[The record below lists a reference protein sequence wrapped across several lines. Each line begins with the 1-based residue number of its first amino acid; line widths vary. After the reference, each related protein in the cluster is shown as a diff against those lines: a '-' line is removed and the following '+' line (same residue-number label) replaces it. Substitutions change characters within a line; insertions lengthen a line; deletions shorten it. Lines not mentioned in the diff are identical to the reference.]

1 MGKEDLGKMI
11 MNELYFFAIC
21 FVVLAL
27 CLFYRL
33 IKGPS
38 VIDRAVTADSIDIL
52 SDMALILFA
61 LKSGRSVYLDIAMV
75 TAVLGFI
82 GSVMVSRYMEG
93 KL

>member
-1 MGKEDLGKMI
+1 
-11 MNELYFFAIC
+11 MNELMFFAIC
-21 FVVLAL
+21 FIALAL

-38 VIDRAVTADSIDIL
+38 VVDRAVTADSIDIL
-52 SDMALILFA
+52 TDMALILFA
-61 LKSGRSVYLDIAMV
+61 LKSGRSIYLDIALV

-82 GSVMVSRYMEG
+82 GSVLVSRYLEG

>member
-1 MGKEDLGKMI
+1 MKEI
-11 MNELYFFAIC
+11 FLYAAVC
-21 FVVLAL
+21 FIVLAL

-38 VIDRAVTADSIDIL
+38 VVDRAVSADSIDIL

-61 LKSGRSVYLDIAMV
+61 LYSGRGIYLDIALV

-82 GSVMVSRYMEG
+82 GSVLIARYLEG
-93 KL
+93 RL